1 MRFGLAF
8 CGALSVN
15 FAVPFSVRRRRFS
28 GQRFVMHFIGER
40 VGFLGRVLVIVFVI
54 GLLVSVLI
62 GVQRFLQ
69 LFELGRL
76 DKLFSDRF
84 DRLRTLFRISLRF
97 FVLGLGQLFGERG
110 YVFVGKAGAIGGMR
124 VRDHRRTCFGV
135 EPIQI
140 VSDFSFRVRRSFHIF
155 RHTGGSLGSKVRN
168 RRLMFLGNRRGRGC
182 KKRTRQARG
191 QLFVRKSAWRSR
203 RGGSFS

>member
-1 MRFGLAF
+1 M
-8 CGALSVN
+8 N
-15 FAVPFSVRRRRFS
+15 FAVLFSVRRRRLS
-28 GQRFVMHFIGER
+28 GQRFVMHFVGDR
-40 VGFLGRVLVIVFVI
+40 VGFLGRVLMIVFVI

-76 DKLFSDRF
+76 DKWFSHRF

-140 VSDFSFRVRRSFHIF
+140 ASDFSFRVRRSFDIF
-155 RHTGGSLGSKVRN
+155 RAHWRKPRLEGPQPAFHAPRESPLTGLQKANPAVP
-168 RRLMFLGNRRGRGC
+168 
-182 KKRTRQARG
+182 RTILRP
-191 QLFVRKSAWRSR
+191 
-203 RGGSFS
+203 